1 MTVKASY
8 FIDVSGLKLSEETD
22 AVAKWVHALPIGKYK
37 HPVYGDIDVSAE
49 RSKRFADSVKNKVR
63 GIDPS
68 INYDHNNAGDASGWV
83 KDAESRN
90 DGLWLLVEWTKTA
103 IEKIKE
109 KAYKY
114 FSTEFH
120 DEWEDPQGNKHT
132 DVIFGGALTNRPFIK
147 DLVPVNLSET
157 TIDTAFE
164 LVSAITGSDK
174 DSLKGGNMPLSDED
188 LKKIVEGVATKLTET
203 KVADPG
209 IKKLTDI
216 PELKALAEENP
227 TVATLIKFVETQNIE
242 LATNAKS
249 LKEAE
254 IAAKLAEFDRSKIV
268 LTPVARQ
275 LAQNIM
281 MELDEELIEPFWK
294 LMEAM
299 KRGNSFL
306 VELGERAGATVN
318 YGSHKSAAKQFDE
331 LTAKLK
337 TENKLSD
344 ADAYEQAARENPALY
359 NSYRKEL
366 MEGAE
371 R

>member
-22 AVAKWVHALPIGKYK
+22 AVTRWVHALPIGKYK
-37 HPVYGDIDVSAE
+37 HPLYGDIVVDETRA
-49 RSKRFADSVKNKVR
+49 KRFAENVKNKIR

-83 KDAESRN
+83 KDAQARN
-90 DGLWLLVEWTKTA
+90 DGLWLFVEWTKTA
-103 IEKIKE
+103 VEKIKE

-120 DEWEDPQGNKHT
+120 DEWTDAQGNKHT
-132 DVIFGGALTNRPFIK
+132 DVIVGGALTNRPFIK
-147 DLVPVNLSET
+147 DLVPVNLSEAT
-157 TIDTAFE
+157 VDTAFE
-164 LVSAITGSDK
+164 LVSSITGKDI
-174 DSLKGGNMPLSDED
+174 DSLKGGTSMPLSEEEMD
-188 LKKIVEGVATKLTET
+188 KIVEKLAVKITE
-203 KVADPG
+203 KPNVNP
-209 IKKLTDI
+209 IVKKLTDI

-227 TVATLIKFVETQNIE
+227 MVAALIKHVESQNSTLE
-242 LATNAKS
+242 QSAKA

-254 IAAKLAEFDRSKIV
+254 IERKLADFDRSKII

-275 LAQNIM
+275 RVAS
-281 MELDEELIEPFWK
+281 
-294 LMEAM
+294 LMEAIPTELSEDFWALLTEM
-299 KRGNSFL
+299 KKGSSFL

-318 YGSHKSAAKQFDE
+318 YGSPKTAIRQLDELAAKYKAEKQ
-331 LTAKLK
+331 
-337 TENKLSD
+337 LSD
-344 ADAYEQAARENPALY
+344 ADAYEMAARENPALF

-366 MEGAE
+366 MEAD

>member
-8 FIDVSGLKLSEETD
+8 FIDVSSLKLSEEND
-22 AVAKWVHALPIGKYK
+22 AVTKWVHALPIGKYK
-37 HPVYGDIDVSAE
+37 HPVYGDIDVSTE
-49 RSKRFADSVKNKVR
+49 RAKRFADSVKNKTR

-68 INYDHNNAGDASGWV
+68 INYDHNNQGDAAGWV
-83 KDAESRN
+83 KDAESRT
-90 DGLWLLVEWTKTA
+90 DGLWLFVDFTKTA
-103 IEKIKE
+103 VQKIKE

-114 FSTEFH
+114 FSAEFH
-120 DEWEDPQGNKHT
+120 DEWEDAHGNKHT
-132 DVIFGGALTNRPFIK
+132 DVVVGGALTNRPFIK
-147 DLVPVNLSET
+147 DLVPVNLSEAT
-157 TIDTAFE
+157 VDTAFE
-164 LVSAITGSDK
+164 LISAITGSDVN
-174 DSLKGGNMPLSDED
+174 SLKGGNMSLSEED
-188 LKKIVEGVATKLTET
+188 LKKIVDGVATKLTET
-203 KVADPG
+203 KVTDSG
-209 IKKLTDI
+209 VKRLTDI
-216 PELKALAEENP
+216 PELRALAEENP
-227 TVATLIKFVETQNIE
+227 TVATLIKFVETQNLE
-242 LATNAKS
+242 LATSAKS
-249 LKEAE
+249 LKEAD
-254 IAAKLAEFDRSKIV
+254 IAAKLSEFDRSKIV
-268 LTPVARQ
+268 LTPVARK
-275 LAQNIM
+275 LAQDIM
-281 MELDEELIEPFWK
+281 MELNEDLIEPFWK

-366 MEGAE
+366 MEGAD